1 MFLTTALLVLVIIDL
16 YTYAWSTDDNGK
28 IDPNVKLAWCT
39 PWSINQC
46 SVLWNVMGIRHK
58 SALILHLCLIP
69 LTIAMVLATSLA
81 VLTRVMRKR
90 VSIVILIFLSWVTL
104 ITLFATIFLRMN
116 RYNTNNTA
124 CLLANQFI
132 FFYHDHWQIYITL
145 ASLILSF
152 VITQVFAYA
161 GYFRPM
167 ITMLTF
173 EGNYQ
178 RYDYPR
184 MTNLENNMVS
194 VKEIDSF

>member
-1 MFLTTALLVLVIIDL
+1 MFLTIALLVLVITDL
-16 YTYAWSTDDNGK
+16 YTYDWNTNNQGTSGGST
-28 IDPNVKLAWCT
+28 KLAWCT
-39 PWSINQC
+39 PWSIQEC
-46 SVLWNVMGIRHK
+46 SNLWRGMGIRHK
-58 SALILHLCLIP
+58 IALTLHLCLIP

-90 VSIVILIFLSWVTL
+90 VFILILIFISWVTL
-104 ITLFATIFLRMN
+104 ITLFATVFLRMN

-124 CLLANQFI
+124 CLLADQFVY
-132 FFYHDHWQIYITL
+132 FYHDHWQIYITL

-152 VITQVFAYA
+152 VITQLFAYA